1 MRQLTFLF
9 VLLLLTYLTA
19 CTDEPN
25 QTNFMVSVKNSS
37 NNPATMEAYSE
48 KNVVFIKVLGN
59 GKNSPLCTYVDE
71 NFRGMFVNYCGID
84 SVAIKFNN
92 GKGYIS
98 TKNNSGDFNFSNK
111 RNPLLPNG
119 GFKANG
125 NIYEFIVTQQDF
137 ENAFELP
144 K

>member
-1 MRQLTFLF
+1 MVYQVDLNN
-9 VLLLLTYLTA
+9 
-19 CTDEPN
+19 DE
-25 QTNFMVSVKNSS
+25 
-37 NNPATMEAYSE
+37 
-48 KNVVFIKVLGN
+48 
-59 GKNSPLCTYVDE
+59 NSPICSYVDE